1 LRSKIYSECFSFV
14 RTQRLAAFQTGIW
27 VRILLASSSRG
38 TSSSWRL
45 MRLGGGGQNQRGFVI
60 EWIECS
66 MREKD
71 EFETEG
77 KGQGGKGIGKGTFDE
92 LVERNVGQSGKSEFL
107 SFCER
112 EEVYDEG
119 THSLL
124 EL

>member
-1 LRSKIYSECFSFV
+1 
-14 RTQRLAAFQTGIW
+14 
-27 VRILLASSSRG
+27 
-38 TSSSWRL
+38 
-45 MRLGGGGQNQRGFVI
+45 MRLGGGGQNQKGFMI

-71 EFETEG
+71 EFERAADKGGKERG
-77 KGQGGKGIGKGTFDE
+77 KGVFDE